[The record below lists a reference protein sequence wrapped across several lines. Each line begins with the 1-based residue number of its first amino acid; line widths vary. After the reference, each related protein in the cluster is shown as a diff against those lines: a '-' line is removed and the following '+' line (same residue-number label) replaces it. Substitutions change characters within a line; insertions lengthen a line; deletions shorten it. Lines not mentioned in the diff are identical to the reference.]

1 MWDERYSAKEYA
13 YGKQPNDFLVESI
26 NKLPKGKVLCLADG
40 EGRNSVYLAEQ
51 GYQVTSVDAS
61 TAGMQKADQLAK
73 ERGVEIKTIV
83 ADLANFEI
91 EIGAWDGVVSI
102 FCHLPPQLRQAVHK
116 KVIAGLKPG
125 GVLILEAYTPRQIE
139 LATGG
144 PKQAEM
150 TMTLENLKTELNGLN
165 FSHAIE
171 KNRNV
176 IEGIY
181 HTGCGAV
188 VQLIAYK

>member
-26 NKLPKGKVLCLADG
+26 NKIPKGKVLCLADG

-61 TAGMQKADQLAK
+61 SPGMQKADQLAK

-83 ADLANFEI
+83 ADLSDFEI
-91 EIGAWDGVVSI
+91 SAEAWDGVVSI
-102 FCHLPPQLRQAVHK
+102 FCHLPPQLRQVVHK
-116 KVIAGLKPG
+116 KVIAGLKPD
-125 GVLILEAYTPRQIE
+125 GVLILEAYTPRQLE

-150 TMTLENLKTELNGLN
+150 TMTLENLKTELNGLK

-171 KNRNV
+171 KDRDV
-176 IEGIY
+176 TEGIY
-181 HTGCGAV
+181 HTGGGAV

>member
-26 NKLPKGKVLCLADG
+26 NKIPRGKVLCLADG

-61 TAGMQKADQLAK
+61 AAGMQKADQLAR

-83 ADLANFEI
+83 ADLADFEI
-91 EIGAWDGVVSI
+91 RAEAWDGVVSI
-102 FCHLPPQLRQAVHK
+102 FCHLPPQLRQVVHK
-116 KVIAGLKPG
+116 KVVSGLKPG
-125 GVLILEAYTPRQIE
+125 GVLILEAYTPRQ
-139 LATGG
+139 LALGTGG

-150 TMTLENLKTELNGLN
+150 TMTLAYLKTELNGLK

-171 KNRNV
+171 KDRDV

-181 HTGCGAV
+181 HTGGGAV